1 MLQAAALVA
10 GHGAPPLDR
19 AAGAPDQSGVTAPTP
34 MLAQYLAL
42 KAEAGDALLFYRMGD
57 FYELFFEDAP
67 VAAQCL
73 GIALTRRGQHD
84 GRDIPMCGVPVH
96 AAEAYLAR
104 LVRAGHRVAIAE
116 QTEDPA
122 AARKAG
128 RPVARAIVRVV
139 TAATLTEETLLDA
152 QSANWLAVVA
162 PAGQHAGLA
171 WADISTG
178 RFHVA
183 RLAATELGAEL
194 ARLDPA
200 ELVGPEG
207 WAGVPAGLPALTPL
221 AAMHFRPA
229 SAAGRLKALF
239 GVASLAGF
247 GLPDEQAPEVAAAG
261 ALVAYLDLTVR
272 AALPR
277 LDPPLPEPPGGHMRI
292 DAATRASLELA
303 RAARGG
309 RAGSLLGVVDHTLTA
324 PGARRL
330 AADLAAP
337 LLDAAAIA
345 RRLDAVAW
353 LVEQPDLRAAIRR
366 ALRETPDLERAQGR
380 LGTGRGGV
388 RDLAQLRTAL
398 DAAAALAALLRAQ
411 DAPALLREVVAG
423 LEAGA
428 MLRPRLAAALVD
440 EPGGAEGIAPG
451 FDPALDAAR
460 ADAAGGRDQL
470 LAHEAG
476 LRAATGVQALRV
488 RHNGVLGWHVEAPAR
503 HEAALRA
510 AGLVHRQS
518 LAGTVRFGGPEL
530 AALAERVEGA
540 ADRIRT
546 LEAAALA
553 ALAAQALEAAPA
565 LRRVTD
571 ALARLD
577 VSASH
582 AELAAREGWSRPEVD
597 DSRAFEVE
605 AGRHP
610 VVEAGLRAARMPFVP
625 NGVSL
630 GPATR
635 LWLVTGPN
643 MGGKSTFLRQAALI
657 AVLAQAG
664 CFVPAQRA
672 QLGMVDRLFSRVGAS
687 DDLASGRSTFMVEM
701 TETAAILRQATPRSL
716 VLFDE
721 VGRGTSTWDG
731 LAIAWAIVEHVHDR
745 LGCRCL
751 FATHYHELT
760 RLAGRLD
767 ALRLATLKAREW
779 RGELVFLHEVAE
791 GAAES
796 SYGLAVARLAGV
808 PPAVVARARAV
819 LARLEASR
827 PHLELEADLPL
838 FAAAGPAAPDAP
850 DAPAPD
856 PLRARLLALDPDAL
870 SPREA
875 HALLDELRALAAAP
889 P

>member
-1 MLQAAALVA
+1 MWHA
-10 GHGAPPLDR
+10 GRPGAPAPLDPAPR
-19 AAGAPDQSGVTAPTP
+19 ATDQRGVTAPTP

-42 KAEAGDALLFYRMGD
+42 KEAAGDALLFYRMGD

-67 VAAQCL
+67 VAAECL
-73 GIALTRRGQHD
+73 GIALTRRGQHE
-84 GRDIPMCGVPVH
+84 GRDIPMCGVPVQ

-128 RPVARAIVRVV
+128 RPVAREIVRIV
-139 TAATLTEETLLDA
+139 TAATLTEDALLEPRA
-152 QSANWLAVVA
+152 ANWLVAVA
-162 PAGQHAGLA
+162 PAGARAGLA
-171 WADISTG
+171 WADVSTG
-178 RFHVA
+178 RFEVA
-183 RLAATELGAEL
+183 GVAAADLGAEL
-194 ARLDPA
+194 GRLDPA
-200 ELVGPEG
+200 ELVVPEG
-207 WAGVPAGLPALTPL
+207 WAEVPAGTPAPVRLPAL
-221 AAMHFRPA
+221 HFRPA
-229 SAAGRLKALF
+229 AAAARLKAQF

-247 GLPDEQAPEVAAAG
+247 GLCDEAAPEVAAAG
-261 ALVAYLDLTVR
+261 ALLAYLDQTAR

-277 LDPPLPEPPGGHMRI
+277 LDPPLPERPGGRMLI

-303 RAARGG
+303 RAAHGG
-309 RAGSLLGVVDHTLTA
+309 RAGSLLATLDRTLTA
-324 PGARRL
+324 PGARLL
-330 AADLAAP
+330 AAELAAP
-337 LLDAAAIA
+337 LTDCAAIA
-345 RRLDAVAW
+345 ARLDAVAW
-353 LVEQPDLRAAIRR
+353 LVERPELRAALRR
-366 ALRETPDLERAQGR
+366 ALREAPDLERAAGR
-380 LGTGRGGV
+380 LGAGRGTA
-388 RDLAQLRTAL
+388 RDLGQVRAALR
-398 DAAAALAALLRAQ
+398 AAAGLAALLAGA
-411 DAPALLREVVAG
+411 DAPPPL
-423 LEAGA
+423 
-428 MLRPRLAAALVD
+428 LAAASADL
-440 EPGGAEGIAPG
+440 GAEAALGPLLERALVEDPGQADFIAPG
-451 FDPALDAAR
+451 FDPELDTAR
-460 ADAAGGRDQL
+460 ADASGGRGL
-470 LAHEAG
+470 LVAHEAE
-476 LRAATGVQALRV
+476 LRAATGIAALRV

-518 LAGTVRFGGPEL
+518 LAGTVRFGGPDL
-530 AALAERVEGA
+530 AALAERVESA
-540 ADRIRT
+540 AARAEA
-546 LEAAALA
+546 LEARHLA
-553 ALAAQALEAAPA
+553 SLSERVMAAAPA
-565 LRRVTD
+565 LRRVAA

-582 AELAAREGWSRPEVD
+582 AELAASEGWVRPEVE
-597 DSRAFEVE
+597 DSRAFVVE
-605 AGRHP
+605 GGRHP
-610 VVEAGLRAARMPFVP
+610 VVEAALRAARTPFVP
-625 NGVSL
+625 NAVDL

-657 AVLAQAG
+657 AIMAQAG
-664 CFVPAQRA
+664 SFVPAARA
-672 QLGMVDRLFSRVGAS
+672 RIGVVDRLFSRVGAS

-701 TETAAILRQATPRSL
+701 TETAAILRQATPQSL
-716 VLFDE
+716 VILDE
-721 VGRGTSTWDG
+721 VGRGTSTFDG

-767 ALRLATLKAREW
+767 ALRLARLRAREW

-808 PPAVVARARAV
+808 PEPVVARARAV

-827 PHLELEADLPL
+827 PRLELAADLPL
-838 FAAAGPAAPDAP
+838 FAAAGAPAPDAP
-850 DAPAPD
+850 PPD

-875 HALLDELRALAAAP
+875 HALLDELRALAADADG
-889 P
+889 